1 MSVLLSSIDRK
12 NIGFIFNIL
21 DVYFADF

>member
-1 MSVLLSSIDRK
+1 MIVLLSSIARK